1 LILTKSHS
9 RTCLQFLYIEPV
21 STFAGFYYA
30 FFHQREYMD
39 MTMSHDL
46 NILSSQDGSNVG
58 VSTRESIV
66 LNQLAN
72 MYLAFALNEGLV
84 LRSTRDVH
92 VWRVYLFVLLL
103 ADFGHLYSVVGAGGS
118 ELYWQFWKWNAMY
131 WGNLGKH
138 RSSEPR
144 RSGGGSKMLRISSR
158 ICVRRRQLPHCI
170 PARHWTWTKVKQA
183 QAVMKTTSSSSRWE
197 TPD

>member
-1 LILTKSHS
+1 MASS
-9 RTCLQFLYIEPV
+9 RSSSAVSIPFLYSLFFLYIEPV

-30 FFHQREYMD
+30 FFRQREYMD

-131 WGNLGKH
+131 WGNLGFVYVGA
-138 RSSEPR
+138 SF
-144 RSGGGSKMLRISSR
+144 RIAFLLGIGLGQKSNK
-158 ICVRRRQLPHCI
+158 L
-170 PARHWTWTKVKQA
+170 KQ
-183 QAVMKTTSSSSRWE
+183 
-197 TPD
+197 